1 MNSDLSYIKD
11 ITIVK
16 RFHLTGDLGKG

>member
-1 MNSDLSYIKD
+1 MNSDQSYIKD